1 MQFLACTSTIG
12 THVRTILGIIA
23 LTLTFTI
30 SAPAHATSYQM
41 ITAGVGSSVGVN
53 HVAGVLSEGTSAFNI
68 DLNVR
73 VKAAYVLGFEFGY
86 SPTDQ
91 RFEHEGL
98 IYGGHL
104 KLSGLLYF
112 VPTRYVSAY
121 AKGGI
126 EATGFAD
133 LFDYNGSTAS
143 YHVGGGLDIEL
154 DESWVLGFEYL
165 MLIPGINSVERAVTD
180 FVNDE
185 LIRIQNSQSFADVPT
200 SPTADDFVSGD
211 NFRLTISAR
220 YYF

>member
-1 MQFLACTSTIG
+1 MQFLNCTSTIG
-12 THVRTILGIIA
+12 THVRTVLGIIA
-23 LTLTFTI
+23 LTLTFTLP
-30 SAPAHATSYQM
+30 SYAQPKSYQM
-41 ITAGVGSSVGVN
+41 ITAGLGSAMGVN
-53 HVAGVLSEGTSAFNI
+53 HVSGVLSDGKSAFNL
-68 DLNVR
+68 DLNLR

-98 IYGGHL
+98 VYGGDL

-126 EATGFAD
+126 EATSFGD
-133 LFDYNGSTAS
+133 LFNYNGRTAS
-143 YHVGGGLDIEL
+143 YHVGGGIDVEI
-154 DESWVLGFEYL
+154 DDNWVIGLEYL
-165 MLIPGINSVERAVTD
+165 MLIPGINSVEKAVED

-185 LIRIQNSQSFADVPT
+185 LVRIQNSQSVTDIPVL
-200 SPTADDFVSGD
+200 PTAGDFISGD
-211 NFRLTISAR
+211 NFRFAVSAR